1 MHSNLKIE
9 TYLLKKIIKK
19 KKHVL
24 TNHGNEMVK
33 LQFLITIAI
42 SDTQKSSQIFLLMF
56 TVLS

>member
-1 MHSNLKIE
+1 MHSNLQIE
-9 TYLLKKIIKK
+9 TYLSKKIMT

-42 SDTQKSSQIFLLMF
+42 SDTQISSQILLLMF

>member
-1 MHSNLKIE
+1 MHSNLQIE
-9 TYLLKKIIKK
+9 TYLLKKIMIK

>member
-1 MHSNLKIE
+1 MI
-9 TYLLKKIIKK
+9 K

-42 SDTQKSSQIFLLMF
+42 SDTQKSSQIFSLMF

>member
-1 MHSNLKIE
+1 MHSNLQIE
-9 TYLLKKIIKK
+9 TYLSKKIMIK